1 MADTP
6 DDVDDPTGEGA
17 ADGSAGAPDDRH
29 EQASDRAEDVGR
41 IAVVTTGLSVQVTDG
56 MPAPDQPPTVGRG
69 LVLPEPRQLLGLI
82 LVGVA
87 SYAAILMIS
96 SLRSILVMLL
106 VSLFIAFAMEPAVQF
121 MGRRLGWPRGLSTGL
136 VFLGTMLVLAAAFGS
151 VIPLLID
158 QVSALLRS
166 VPTSVAELNE
176 LVERLPLLDLELDP
190 AGGVQQ
196 ELLQSG
202 RDLAANLED
211 GIPGIAGNVLGAA
224 GNVVTIGRTAI
235 GVLFQGLTVL
245 LVSFY
250 LVADGPR
257 FRATLA
263 RPLPP
268 HRQREMLAIWEIAVA
283 KTGGYIYSRVLL
295 AAVAAAVTALFLAI
309 LGVPYP
315 LPLGLWVGVSGAFI
329 PVVGTYLG
337 GILALLVALTDRPL
351 SALWVLGFL
360 VVYQQLENY
369 LIAPRLQAAT
379 MDVHPAVAFI
389 SVLIGAT
396 LLGAVG
402 ALLALPAAAI
412 IQAVSSTYIHR
423 HQLIEELIEAS
434 ARLDETIPQVDLP
447 PLVPPSRRPA

>member
-1 MADTP
+1 MP
-6 DDVDDPTGEGA
+6 DVDVDPGPPDEEPSSPGA
-17 ADGSAGAPDDRH
+17 KDGVPTADPPP
-29 EQASDRAEDVGR
+29 VGVV
-41 IAVVTTGLSVQVTDG
+41 AVG
-56 MPAPDQPPTVGRG
+56 PAPGRAPI
-69 LVLPEPRQLLGLI
+69 LPEPRQLLGLI
-82 LVGVA
+82 LVGVL
-87 SYAAILMIS
+87 SYGAVLMIA
-96 SLRSILVMLL
+96 SLRTILVMLL

-121 MGRRLGWPRGLSTGL
+121 MGRRWGWPRGLSTAL
-136 VFLGTMLVLAAAFGS
+136 VFLGSIVVLGAAFGS
-151 VIPLLID
+151 VVPLLVD
-158 QVSALLRS
+158 QVGALLRS
-166 VPTSVAELNE
+166 VPTSVGELND
-176 LVERLPLLDLELDP
+176 LVEGLPFVDLNLDP
-190 AGGVQQ
+190 QGDFQQ
-196 ELLQSG
+196 ELLNIG
-202 RDLAANLED
+202 RDLAGNLED
-211 GIPGIAGNVLGAA
+211 GLGGIAGNLLGAA

-235 GVLFQGLTVL
+235 GLVFQGLTVL

-268 HRQREMLAIWEIAVA
+268 ERQREMLVIWEIAVA

-295 AAVAAAVTALFLAI
+295 AAVAAMVTALVLAV

-337 GILALLVALTDRPL
+337 GVLALLVALTDRPI
-351 SALWVLGFL
+351 SALWVLVFL

-379 MDVHPAVAFI
+379 MDVHPAVAFL
-389 SVLIGAT
+389 SVLVGAT

-412 IQAVSSTYIHR
+412 IQAVTSTYLHR
-423 HQLIEELIEAS
+423 HQLIDELIEAS
-434 ARLDETIPQVDLP
+434 AHLDEAIPRVNLP
-447 PLVPPSRRPA
+447 PLEVPVPPRA